1 MGQFLR
7 IPSISNHYF
16 CPMQTRQLFCFLLA
30 ITVSAVFTS
39 CNRSNGSGIPYVP
52 VNYQLTVSNPEFSP
66 LLAIG
71 GWVYIGGGSKG
82 IIVYRFSPE
91 DFRAYDRHCTYL
103 VDDDCRVSMDNTDIF
118 AVDNVCCSS
127 KFLIVDGAPTE
138 GPAAIGLQ
146 QYNTSFDGNTLRI
159 NN

>member
-1 MGQFLR
+1 MQPNRL
-7 IPSISNHYF
+7 IILTLSILVVVGS
-16 CPMQTRQLFCFLLA
+16 
-30 ITVSAVFTS
+30 TS
-39 CNRSNGSGIPYVP
+39 CNRKNGSGIPYVP

-82 IIVYRFSPE
+82 IIVYRASPE
-91 DFRAYDRHCTYL
+91 EFRAYDRHCTYL
-103 VDDDCRVSMDNTDIF
+103 VEDGCRVSMDNTDIF
-118 AVDNVCCSS
+118 AVDNLCCKS
-127 KFLIVDGAPTE
+127 KFLIIDGAPTK

>member
-1 MGQFLR
+1 MKLSQSAYLSV
-7 IPSISNHYF
+7 IIIA
-16 CPMQTRQLFCFLLA
+16 TLA
-30 ITVSAVFTS
+30 FAS
-39 CNRSNGSGIPYVP
+39 CKRNNGSGIPYVP

-82 IIVYRFSPE
+82 IIVYRFSPDE
-91 DFRAYDRHCTYL
+91 FRAYDRHCTYL
-103 VDDDCRVSMDNTDIF
+103 VDDNCRVSMDDTDIF
-118 AVDNVCCSS
+118 AIDNTCCSS

-146 QYNTSFDGNTLRI
+146 QYNTSFDGNILRI
-159 NN
+159 SN

>member
-1 MGQFLR
+1 
-7 IPSISNHYF
+7 
-16 CPMQTRQLFCFLLA
+16 MQTRQFFYSILA
-30 ITVSAVFTS
+30 SIILVAFAS
-39 CNRSNGSGIPYVP
+39 CDRRNGSGIPYVP
-52 VNYQLTVSNPEFSP
+52 VNYQLTVSNPEFAD

-71 GWVYIGGGSKG
+71 GWVYIGGGSRG

-91 DFRAYDRHCTYL
+91 EFRAYDRHCTFQ
-103 VDDDCRVSMDNTDIF
+103 VEDDCRVSMDNTDIF
-118 AVDNVCCSS
+118 AVDNTCCKS

>member
-1 MGQFLR
+1 MRL
-7 IPSISNHYF
+7 SSLV
-16 CPMQTRQLFCFLLA
+16 CSLLFTIVLFA
-30 ITVSAVFTS
+30 FAS
-39 CNRSNGSGIPYVP
+39 CERRNGSGIPYVP

-82 IIVYRFSPE
+82 IIVYRFSPDE
-91 DFRAYDRHCTYL
+91 FRAYDRHCTYL
-103 VDDDCRVSMDNTDIF
+103 VDDNCRVSMDNTDIF
-118 AVDNVCCSS
+118 AVDNTCCSS
-127 KFLIVDGAPTE
+127 KFLIIDGAPTE

-146 QYNTSFDGNTLRI
+146 QYNTSFDGNSLRI